1 MLKNWYILLAL
12 IFSSAVMAQPNKH
25 ELKKMSIEEYINTYA
40 PVAVEEMI
48 RSGVPAS
55 ITISQGILESNYG
68 NSELATKANNHFGI
82 KCHSGWTGKG
92 FYLDDDAK
100 NECFRVYKNSRESF
114 HDHSEFLRTRQRYAF
129 LFELDIKDYKSW
141 AKGLQRAGYATNPQY
156 ANLLIRIIEE
166 RGLSDYDKHK
176 TNHIMNEV
184 ENVDDLVNKMPAKIY
199 VFNNVKTVIVHPNQT
214 LQDIAKVYQMNV
226 RQLTKYNNLEADA
239 ELRTGS
245 KIYLQPKRKKGF
257 EKFHEVKEGETM
269 WFISQKQAI
278 KLKTLYKKNGMVE
291 GEEPAAGERLC
302 LWKKCKDRPKIRT
315 NDELKKQIEKEV
327 EAHQEEVRQQ
337 YKDSMGVKLNEP
349 TITDTKDPVLE
360 KPVYH
365 TVQAKETLYAIS
377 KMYGAKVED
386 IDKWNNL
393 NGGGL
398 RIGMQLIV
406 GYGNVKAIDPTK
418 QPELEMINDPTPP
431 EQEFVPTPTPEIEE
445 ILEPTPE
452 PAVEETPEPIVEEV
466 PELTP
471 EPIIEEQPFDTV
483 VPPVDVPQVD
493 PDPEVSPA
501 PAVDTVVALD
511 DEPAPTEIDPKHT
524 VAAGDHGSAKTHTVE
539 PGQTL
544 YAISKLYAVSVAN
557 IKEWNK
563 LTDNALN
570 VGQVLTIG
578 YGTDLKQKN
587 VEAEDIANEMPVD
600 EPVNELAY
608 PEYHI
613 VEAKETLYG
622 VAKKYG
628 VSIEQIRE
636 WNQLESDA
644 LTTGQKL
651 RVYNDKANTAD
662 KVPLEKEILANDKEN
677 APVYHTVVA
686 GDTYYSISKKYSVT
700 VEDLKKWNPSNMN
713 SLEIGDKVVVAN
725 IEKEPAPAQ
734 EEKPIYHVVK
744 QGDTMYKL
752 SIEYK
757 VTIENIKELNNMSS
771 NELSL
776 GQKLI
781 VGFE

>member
-1 MLKNWYILLAL
+1 MHKIWYILLAIIL
-12 IFSSAVMAQPNKH
+12 SSAAIAQPNKH

-40 PVAVEEMI
+40 PIAVEEMI
-48 RSGVPAS
+48 SSGIPAS
-55 ITISQGILESNYG
+55 ITIAQGILESNYG
-68 NSELATKANNHFGI
+68 NSELAKKANNHFGI

-100 NECFRVYKNSRESF
+100 NECFRVYKNPRESF
-114 HDHSEFLRTRQRYAF
+114 HDHSEFLKTRGRYSF

-176 TNHIMNEV
+176 SNHIMNDV
-184 ENVDDLVNKMPAKIY
+184 NDVDELVSKMPAKIY
-199 VFNNVKTVIVHPNQT
+199 VFNNVKTVIVHPNQS
-214 LQDIAKVYQMNV
+214 LQDIAKIYQMNV

-245 KIYLQPKRKKGF
+245 KIYLQPKRRKGF

-278 KLKTLYKKNGMVE
+278 KLKTLYKKNNMEV

-302 LWKKCKDRPKIRT
+302 LWKKCKTKPKLRT

-327 EAHQEEVRQQ
+327 EARQEEVREQ
-337 YKDSMGVKLNEP
+337 YKDSMGIKVDTAKTIVKTVEP
-349 TITDTKDPVLE
+349 ALE

-365 TVQAKETLYAIS
+365 TVQPKETLYAIS
-377 KMYGAKVED
+377 KKYGASVED
-386 IDKWNNL
+386 INKWNNL
-393 NGGGL
+393 NGNGL
-398 RIGMQLIV
+398 KIGMQLIV
-406 GYGNVKAIDPTK
+406 GYGDVKAVEPTPA
-418 QPELEMINDPTPP
+418 PELEMINDPSPP
-431 EQEFVPTPTPEIEE
+431 ETEKVPTPEVEKTTVPDPVVEDIPVVDT
-445 ILEPTPE
+445 LEAPT
-452 PAVEETPEPIVEEV
+452 
-466 PELTP
+466 
-471 EPIIEEQPFDTV
+471 DM
-483 VPPVDVPQVD
+483 PQAD
-493 PDPEVSPA
+493 PDP
-501 PAVDTVVALD
+501 VVQPDPVVED
-511 DEPAPTEIDPKHT
+511 DPAPTEIDPKHT
-524 VAAGDHGSAKTHTVE
+524 VAAGDHGNAKTHTVE

-544 YAISKLYAVSVAN
+544 YAISKLHGVSVAN

-570 VGQVLTIG
+570 VGQVLIVG
-578 YGTDLKQKN
+578 YGTDLKKAN
-587 VEAEDIANEMPVD
+587 VDAEEVVNEMPVD

-608 PEYHI
+608 SEFHI
-613 VEAKETLYG
+613 VQPKETLYG

-628 VSIEQIRE
+628 VSMEQIRE
-636 WNQLESDA
+636 WNNLESDA
-644 LTTGQKL
+644 LSTGQKL
-651 RVYNDKANTAD
+651 RVYNDKANTVD

-700 VEDLKKWNPSNMN
+700 VEDLKKWNPLDVNG
-713 SLEIGDKVVVAN
+713 LEIGDKVVVAN
-725 IEKEPAPAQ
+725 IEKEPAPA
-734 EEKPIYHVVK
+734 EEDKPIYHIVK
-744 QGDTMYKL
+744 KGDTMYKL
-752 SIEYK
+752 SIDYK
-757 VTIENIKELNNMSS
+757 VTIETLRELNNLSS